1 MNKDSQVGKYQ
12 PAFAQ
17 HASLT
22 STVVARRPQQLQ
34 FSHQTATATNG
45 VSKRGTTLEARR
57 TNEAEHAAPKLVAAY
72 TTSSRREERRGGTT
86 KATTI
91 GDYVPRVVHI
101 LLEVYSR
108 SKNIAMGAQEKRGA
122 SHSKA
127 GSATSVS
134 PSTSTAVTLLLLC
147 CCSKSS
153 VALSATEAAAAS
165 EASTT
170 ETLLL

>member
-1 MNKDSQVGKYQ
+1 MNKDSLVGKYQ

-72 TTSSRREERRGGTT
+72 TTNSQREERGGTT

-91 GDYVPRVVHI
+91 EDYVPRVVHI